1 MNRTDQRG
9 LSIVAVLLVLAI
21 VAMALFF
28 ALNILA
34 SHKARTAQHG
44 WDNSLGTW
52 DEVMGRFPATEANGV
67 AIELEQLAAALGVAV
82 APRAYI
88 ERALPGEEAKHAFAQ
103 LKKDVF
109 HGYSV
114 DQIQRRRRGAIDPPP
129 QVLVDYIRTYDKE
142 LEDFRRLLLTGET
155 PIWESDLSKLAAAPI
170 PNLLGQIDLHKLL
183 NSVALARI
191 HSGDPDGAMEQV
203 EASFNLARSLRDSP
217 ILINQLIYIAA
228 TRLQVAALRHI
239 RDLPDH
245 WIDRLGEHDP
255 RESFVTAM
263 KYEGWIWMHYDDVW
277 AAGEVPTWKA
287 LASPILRPYS
297 KLCMADASDDWRERI
312 VNLAQVDALCDY
324 DLSSRDADMNIP
336 VPRWNK
342 ISEIMVPNLA
352 GAVHRVA
359 RLEVDLELLRISVEA
374 DAARRAD
381 GVWPT
386 PDGGR
391 QSSAVCP
398 DDLWVYEPTGE
409 GIDIFMSREL
419 QWPNQKGPI
428 LPQGIV
434 LD

>member
-1 MNRTDQRG
+1 M
-9 LSIVAVLLVLAI
+9 AVLLVIAILA
-21 VAMALFF
+21 VALFF
-28 ALNILA
+28 TLNILA
-34 SHKARTAQHG
+34 SHKVRTAQHG
-44 WDNSLGTW
+44 WDDSLGTRE
-52 DEVMGRFPATEANGV
+52 EVMGRFPATEANDV
-67 AIELEQLAAALGVAV
+67 ALELEQLAAALGVAV
-82 APRAYI
+82 APRAYLA
-88 ERALPGEEAKHAFAQ
+88 RALPSEEANHAFAR
-103 LKKDVF
+103 LKKEVF

-129 QVLVDYIRTYDKE
+129 QVLVEYIGNYGQE
-142 LEDFRRLLLTGET
+142 LEDFRRLLLTGKT

-183 NSVALARI
+183 NSIALTRI
-191 HSGDPDGAMEQV
+191 HAGDPAGAMEQV
-203 EASFNLARSLRDSP
+203 EVSFNLARSLRDSP
-217 ILINQLIYIAA
+217 ILINQLIYVAA

-255 RESFVTAM
+255 RQSFITAM
-263 KYEGWIWMHYDDVW
+263 KYEGWVWMHYDDVW
-277 AAGEVPTWKA
+277 DTGDFPTWKA
-287 LASPILRPYS
+287 LASPILRPHS
-297 KLCMADASDDWRERI
+297 KLCLADASEDWRKRI

-336 VPRWNK
+336 IPRWNK

-359 RLEVDLELLRISVEA
+359 RLEVDLELLRVSVEA

-381 GVWPT
+381 GDWSA

-391 QSSAVCP
+391 RSSAVCP
-398 DDLWVYEPTGE
+398 DELWIYELTGD
-409 GIDIFMSREL
+409 GIDIAMSREL
-419 QWPNQKGPI
+419 RWPNQKGPI
-428 LPQGIV
+428 LPQGTA